1 MIKSMDEFK
10 DDIMEAYQPMCDIDA
25 LTLDERAFGELKEK
39 RKCDSIPDYVFLVSE
54 NAIVYLDGDYYLVN
68 KEDFADFRTNTFEGR
83 LFTLD
88 KVIVE
93 ETIEGMLDKLEDF
106 SKEEILLIHREVNK
120 DLYNNYEQ
128 DFYIIATLK

>member
-68 KEDFADFRTNTFEGR
+68 KEDFADFRTNR
-83 LFTLD
+83 RRACPRVSSASAA
-88 KVIVE
+88 KC
-93 ETIEGMLDKLEDF
+93 
-106 SKEEILLIHREVNK
+106 
-120 DLYNNYEQ
+120 
-128 DFYIIATLK
+128 